1 MALLFAQAHPIK
13 ALEIFGLRLFE
24 REEPEE
30 MVIGTPQAYSV
41 EFVVVGDEV
50 EEDKLKE
57 VSELWSERERP
68 ASGAA
73 GLIARARGDYRRLL
87 DALYAQ
93 ARYGPDISITINGI
107 EADDLPP
114 DTELAD
120 PAVVRIA
127 IDAGPLFH
135 FGEARIVNPAPPPF
149 HRRDRVPDPVAQGFR
164 PGERAA
170 SSTIIEAGLLTEEAW
185 RQQGHPKARIVDQRI
200 IAAHDSSTIDATLT
214 MDPGPYAVFGPV
226 SVTGT
231 ERMDAAY
238 VAWMT
243 GLPEGQEFDPDDMKE
258 ARDRLSRL
266 DVFRSLRVQEAEE
279 VGQDG
284 TLPIDV
290 IVQERP
296 LRRIGVGGSYS
307 TVDGLGLEA
316 FWLHRNLFGRA
327 ERLRIEGRVAGIG
340 ETLDPAELTYRLGA
354 TFTRPGIYTPDT
366 DFSAAL
372 IGEREVLDLYTRN
385 SILGELGI
393 SHRFSEE
400 VTARL
405 LANASY
411 GNFDDDFGEREF
423 ITAGFL
429 GGIAYDSRNDR
440 ADATSGIFAELTV
453 EPFYEFKYGNAVAR
467 IVAEARAY
475 HSVDEDGRFVLA
487 GRLKMGSI
495 FDAPLDEIPPDRL
508 FLAGGGGS
516 VRGYGYRNIAVAVP
530 GGMVGG
536 RSLVELS
543 GELRVRVTPSIGL
556 IGFVDAGYVDDRAI
570 PDFSQDLRIGVGAG
584 LRYFTGFG
592 PIRLDVA
599 TPLDPGPDDPSVAVY
614 VGIGQAF

>member
-243 GLPEGQEFDPDDMKE
+243 GLPEGQEFDPDDMKK

>member
-149 HRRDRVPDPVAQGFR
+149 HRRDRVPDLVAQGFR

>member
-30 MVIGTPQAYSV
+30 MVIGTPQPYSV

-243 GLPEGQEFDPDDMKE
+243 GLPEGQEFDPDDMKK

-296 LRRIGVGGSYS
+296 LRRVGVGGSYS

>member
-30 MVIGTPQAYSV
+30 MVIGTPQPYSV

-296 LRRIGVGGSYS
+296 LRRVGVGGSYS